1 MKRKLYGN
9 TAVVEAVDV
18 MLSIVVL
25 TEGISGVAIG
35 RGEKRGEGGG
45 RPPRLLNVKLV
56 TTYINEV
63 AYELSIDTNIDDLGW
78 PWSFGEF
85 RGI

>member
-45 RPPRLLNVKLV
+45 RPPPRLLNVKLV

-63 AYELSIDTNIDDLGW
+63 AYELSIDTNIDDLG
-78 PWSFGEF
+78 
-85 RGI
+85 